1 MIHADSYFGDLMHH
15 SLSSVNQV
23 RSYDVPLW
31 ENPCDPYQK
40 LSIEAGD
47 SVIEM
52 QAEGIV
58 TFVDARSPMVEE
70 LKTLPHIEI
79 ISSAPWR
86 LHEATYQLYSLGV
99 EYLDHDRILD
109 AVRTSSCVVP
119 SDVPSVHEATWQAP
133 WRASM
138 TSGLPGCQRRVRCS

>member
-1 MIHADSYFGDLMHH
+1 
-15 SLSSVNQV
+15 
-23 RSYDVPLW
+23 
-31 ENPCDPYQK
+31 
-40 LSIEAGD
+40 
-47 SVIEM
+47 M

-58 TFVDARSPMVEE
+58 IFVDARSPMVEE

-109 AVRTSSCVVP
+109 AVRTSSVVVPSAVPSSVPCVVP
-119 SDVPSVHEATWQAP
+119 SDVLSVHEAARQAP
-133 WRASM
+133 
-138 TSGLPGCQRRVRCS
+138 